1 MRISDWSSDVCSS
14 DLRRHRRLSGGD
26 QRSSRRAV
34 AARHPPRRQ
43 AGDAREGMARGAGC
57 APPGGRRMS
66 GPEEKVLAEKSLAE
80 LLGQDEAGA
89 EDILAVLRLI
99 AERAGKI
106 ILAYYVEAE
115 EIEVRHKEDASPVTE
130 ADEAAEAF
138 ILGALNTLTPD
149 IPGVAEEAMAA
160 GEGPV
165 IEDNSF
171 WQADPHA

>member
-1 MRISDWSSDVCSS
+1 
-14 DLRRHRRLSGGD
+14 
-26 QRSSRRAV
+26 
-34 AARHPPRRQ
+34 
-43 AGDAREGMARGAGC
+43 MARGAGC

-130 ADEAAEAF
+130 ADEAAAAF
-138 ILGALNTLTPD
+138 IPGALNTLTHD
-149 IPGVAEEAMAA
+149 IPVVA
-160 GEGPV
+160 GEARAPDGGAV
-165 IEDNSF
+165 IERKRGDRER
-171 WQADPHA
+171 DG

>member
-1 MRISDWSSDVCSS
+1 
-14 DLRRHRRLSGGD
+14 
-26 QRSSRRAV
+26 
-34 AARHPPRRQ
+34 
-43 AGDAREGMARGAGC
+43 MARGAGC

-115 EIEVRHKEDASPVTE
+115 EIEVGHKEHAYPVNE
-130 ADEAAEAF
+130 ADGGAEAF
-138 ILGALNTLTPD
+138 TPRPTHTPPPNTPGAAPAATNT
-149 IPGVAEEAMAA
+149 
-160 GEGPV
+160 
-165 IEDNSF
+165 
-171 WQADPHA
+171 H

>member
-34 AARHPPRRQ
+34 AARHPPRRH

-106 ILAYYVEAE
+106 ID
-115 EIEVRHKEDASPVTE
+115 RKSTR
-130 ADEAAEAF
+130 
-138 ILGALNTLTPD
+138 LN
-149 IPGVAEEAMAA
+149 
-160 GEGPV
+160 
-165 IEDNSF
+165 SS
-171 WQADPHA
+171 H

>member
-1 MRISDWSSDVCSS
+1 MRISDGSSDVCSS
-14 DLRRHRRLSGGD
+14 DL
-26 QRSSRRAV
+26 
-34 AARHPPRRQ
+34 
-43 AGDAREGMARGAGC
+43 
-57 APPGGRRMS
+57 
-66 GPEEKVLAEKSLAE
+66 EKVLADKSLAE

-138 ILGALNTLTPD
+138 ILGALNTLTPA
-149 IPGVAEEAMAA
+149 IPVVSAEAMDA
-160 GEGPV
+160 GAEPV
-165 IEDNSF
+165 IDGNPL
-171 WQADPHA
+171 WLVDKTGRA

>member
-1 MRISDWSSDVCSS
+1 
-14 DLRRHRRLSGGD
+14 
-26 QRSSRRAV
+26 
-34 AARHPPRRQ
+34 
-43 AGDAREGMARGAGC
+43 MARGAGC

-115 EIEVRHKEDASPVTE
+115 EIEVRHKDEASPVTE
-130 ADEAAEAF
+130 TDEAGEAF
-138 ILGALNTLTPD
+138 IPGALKTLTPHT
-149 IPGVAEEAMAA
+149 PAVA
-160 GEGPV
+160 GDTTSHGRG
-165 IEDNSF
+165 
-171 WQADPHA
+171 QANESQS

>member
-1 MRISDWSSDVCSS
+1 MCSEIVVCACVVFF
-14 DLRRHRRLSGGD
+14 
-26 QRSSRRAV
+26 SSRR
-34 AARHPPRRQ
+34 RQ
-43 AGDAREGMARGAGC
+43 TRCALVTGVQTCALPICAGC

-115 EIEVRHKEDASPVTE
+115 EIEVRSEERRVGKECVSTCRSRWSPY
-130 ADEAAEAF
+130 
-138 ILGALNTLTPD
+138 P
-149 IPGVAEEAMAA
+149 
-160 GEGPV
+160 
-165 IEDNSF
+165 
-171 WQADPHA
+171 